1 MLDDITNCSPMEPMS
16 HRFAAG
22 LISLLLTIPAASAD
36 TLHVAGAGS
45 LATVFSDLLRRF
57 PAGPDTVGTPEFG
70 PSGLMREKIEAGA
83 DVDLFASADMAQAER
98 LVAGHPDRFVVN
110 FTRNRLC
117 AIARGAV
124 GLTPANMLERLLD
137 PSVRLATS
145 TPGADPAG
153 DYAFAVFERA
163 DAARAGAR
171 AALQAKALKLYGGG
185 ARTPLLVP
193 GKGALDGIFIADRAD
208 VALAYCSG
216 APEVVAAVPG
226 LAVVPLPA
234 ELTVGPAYGMVVL
247 TAKPVAFRFATFV
260 MSETGQALLKAHGF
274 DPVALVEPAPPSPG
288 LLVRRAGEPSR
299 AVSAERVAAL
309 PRLTQRVDFMTG
321 HGEQQNDW
329 SGPLLWDVLVASGAI
344 DPAKP
349 AEQVH
354 LVVHVTGAD
363 GYVAAVALAE
373 IAPQFADRPIQV
385 ADQMNGAPLPDH
397 ALRLIV
403 PGDRRGGRSVRD
415 VVRIDID

>member
-1 MLDDITNCSPMEPMS
+1 MS
-16 HRFAAG
+16 KRFAAA
-22 LISLLLTIPAASAD
+22 LISFLLTIPAASAD

-45 LATVFSDLLRRF
+45 LAAAFSDLLRRF
-57 PAGPDTVGTPEFG
+57 PAGPDTVAPPEFG
-70 PSGLMREKIEAGA
+70 PSGLIREKIEAGA

-98 LVAGHPDRFVVN
+98 LAAGYPERFVVN

-117 AIARGAV
+117 AVARGTL
-124 GLTPANMLERLLD
+124 GLTPANMLDRLLD
-137 PSVRLATS
+137 PTVRLATS

-153 DYAFAVFERA
+153 DYAWAVFARA
-163 DAARAGAR
+163 EATRAGAR
-171 AALQAKALKLYGGG
+171 AALEAKALQLYGGG
-185 ARTPLLVP
+185 SKTPPLVP
-193 GKGALDGIFIADRAD
+193 GKGALEGIFLADRAD

-216 APEVVAAVPG
+216 APDVIAAAPG
-226 LAVVPLPA
+226 LAVLPLPA
-234 ELTVGPAYGMVVL
+234 DLTVGPAYGMVVL
-247 TAKPVAFRFATFV
+247 TEKLVAFRFATFV
-260 MSETGQALLKAHGF
+260 ISEAGQALLKAHGF
-274 DPVALVEPAPPSPG
+274 DPVALLEPAPPPPG
-288 LLVRRAGEPSR
+288 LLVQRAGQVSR
-299 AVSAERVAAL
+299 AISAEHIAAL
-309 PRLTQRVDFMTG
+309 PRLTQRVGFMTG
-321 HGEQQNDW
+321 HSEQQNDW
-329 SGPLLWDVLVASGAI
+329 NGPLLWDVLVASGVV

-373 IAPQFADRPIQV
+373 IAPQFANRPIQV